1 MIRRKWECKTE
12 PRVQLRDGDGTVLMT
27 SLISGPEELLG
38 KGRLFSIITLNPGCS
53 IGHHVHEGE
62 SELFYIIRGTA
73 EYYDNGTLRTVH
85 AGDVTICGPGQ
96 EHGIANRT
104 EEVTEVAAVILYE

>member
-1 MIRRKWECKTE
+1 MIRRADECRIE
-12 PRVQLRDGDGTVLMT
+12 YREHMRDGDGTVQIT
-27 SLISGPEELLG
+27 NLIDSNAELND
-38 KGRLFSIITLNPGCS
+38 KGRMFGKITLNPGCS

-96 EHGIANRT
+96 EHGTATRT
-104 EEVTEVAAVILYE
+104 EEVTEVAGVILYE